1 MTKRLILLLI
11 VVSLPACHKEYR
23 ANENIENLSGS
34 NAKFGG
40 IVGTAYDCFNKPLP
54 YASLHLNKIPDSLK
68 MKLNNSI
75 FIARDMGF
83 YNDEFLNIQITADS
97 LGTYVF
103 DSIPVGNYQV
113 VESFPS
119 PPSSQNGTNTIDWG
133 VDTIQVRPDS
143 FIVVHIEP
151 IPPSAM
157 YALNSPCG
165 MSTIDIVS
173 VKADSCA
180 VVDIRLV
187 NSWTQNI
194 KPQIIW
200 NPKYRPCERNLD

>member
-1 MTKRLILLLI
+1 MLKRYLLLLLLI
-11 VVSLPACHKEYR
+11 SLQTCNKGYGGS
-23 ANENIENLSGS
+23 ENVETKPNFSPRL
-34 NAKFGG
+34 GG
-40 IVGTAYDCFNKPLP
+40 IEGTAYDCFNKPLP
-54 YASLHLNKIPDSLK
+54 YASLYLNKMPDTIK

-97 LGTYVF
+97 LGNYIF
-103 DSIPVGNYQV
+103 NSIPVGNYQV
-113 VESFPS
+113 VVSFPA
-119 PPSSQNGTNTIDWG
+119 PPSTPSDSDSNDWG

-187 NSWTQNI
+187 NSWTQYI

-200 NPKYRPCERNLD
+200 NPKYRPCDWRLD

>member
-11 VVSLPACHKEYR
+11 VVSLSACHKEYR
-23 ANENIENLSGS
+23 TNENIENLSGS
-34 NAKFGG
+34 DTKFGG

-54 YASLHLNKIPDSLK
+54 YASLYLNKMPATQK
-68 MKLNNSI
+68 MKIRDNVAI
-75 FIARDMGF
+75 FRDLSL
-83 YNDEFLNIQITADS
+83 YNDGFLNIQITADS
-97 LGTYVF
+97 LGNFMFESV
-103 DSIPVGNYQV
+103 PVGNYQV
-113 VESFPS
+113 VELFPS

-165 MSTIDIVS
+165 MSAIDIVS

-187 NSWTQNI
+187 NSWTQYI

-200 NPKYRPCERNLD
+200 NPKYRPCDWRLD